1 MRSRGGG
8 RRWRTAGQLTTWV
21 VLFTFMSTT
30 VYSATQSPYGTPQSP
45 SEMGAGA
52 TPSDMQRRSL
62 RDLIPPA
69 QTFIFAGRTYPAI
82 QALTKP
88 IDPETYVIGPGDGLQ
103 VQIWGGVDLLYEV
116 IVTAEGKIVIPTL
129 GTLEVKGKKLKEVQ
143 EQVAREAAKYYRGA
157 NTAVTLAVLRLF
169 ELFVLGEVTS
179 PGVYPATPVTRVSE
193 MIERADGIAPGGS
206 PRRVEIREPGGKVTS
221 VNLSRFL
228 DDGVLE
234 ENPFVSDGETLYV
247 PVNNGT
253 VMIEGSVHRPGTYKL
268 VAGDTVDSIITAAGG
283 LTANAGGKIYLEP
296 GAVGFGPPFG
306 AVGEETKQ
314 PVGTET
320 KQDQP
325 VRDGDRIT
333 IPAKDG
339 TIVPMPVVE
348 NQVYVVGHVKNPGAI
363 PYIRNRSIMDYIGMA
378 GGGDDR
384 AKLSS
389 IVVYRRNQPIAAAA
403 VEAVQPGD
411 IIDVPEKIL
420 KWWQDYVAILTAVAS
435 VTAVIVSAIAVNV
448 ASHNH

>member
-21 VLFTFMSTT
+21 VLLTFMSTT
-30 VYSATQSPYGTPQSP
+30 SYSATQSPYGAPQSP
-45 SEMGAGA
+45 SQMGAGA
-52 TPSDMQRRSL
+52 SPSDLQQRSL

-88 IDPETYVIGPGDGLQ
+88 IDPETYLIGPGDGLQ

-129 GTLEVKGKKLKEVQ
+129 GTLEVKGQRLREVQ
-143 EQVAREAAKYYRGA
+143 ELVAREAAKYYRGA

-169 ELFVLGEVTS
+169 ELFVLGEVNS
-179 PGVYPATPVTRVSE
+179 PGVYPATPVTRLSE
-193 MIERADGIAPGGS
+193 MIERANGIAPGGS
-206 PRRVEIREPGGKVTS
+206 PRRIEIRKPGGEVTA

-228 DDGVLE
+228 EDGVLE
-234 ENPFVSDGETLYV
+234 DNPFVSDGVTLYV
-247 PVNNGT
+247 PLNAGS
-253 VMIEGSVHRPGTYKL
+253 VMIEGAVQRPGTYKL
-268 VAGDTVDSIITAAGG
+268 VVGDTVGSIITAAGG
-283 LTANAGGKIYLEP
+283 LTGNAGGKIYLAP
-296 GAVGFGPPFG
+296 GAAGFAPPFG
-306 AVGEETKQ
+306 PVKEANTQ
-314 PVGTET
+314 PAGAEA
-320 KQDQP
+320 KNDQP

-339 TIVPMPVVE
+339 TIAPMPVIE
-348 NQVYVVGHVKNPGAI
+348 DQVYVVGHVKNPGAI
-363 PYIRNRSIMDYIGMA
+363 PYIRNRSIMDYVGLA

-384 AKLSS
+384 AKLSD
-389 IVVYRRNQPIAAAA
+389 IVVYRRNEPMEAAT
-403 VEAVQPGD
+403 VVAVQPGD

-420 KWWQDYVAILTAVAS
+420 KWWQDYVAILTAVTS
-435 VTAVIVSAIAVNV
+435 ITAVIVSAIAVAV
-448 ASHNH
+448 AS